1 VVVGVKEQATPLM
14 VALVVVE
21 TMNQPQEEQAQLIKD
36 SMVVLTTMLAV
47 LTEAVAVVEL
57 AKLETLLRLV
67 VVVMV
72 LLLP

>member
-14 VALVVVE
+14 VVLVVVE
-21 TMNQPQEEQAQLIKD
+21 TMNQPQVEQAQLIKD
-36 SMVVLTTMLAV
+36 SMVVLTMMLAV

>member
-14 VALVVVE
+14 VVLVVVE
-21 TMNQPQEEQAQLIKD
+21 TMNQPQVEQAQLIKD
-36 SMVVLTTMLAV
+36 SMVVLTMMLAV

-67 VVVMV
+67 AVVMV

>member
-1 VVVGVKEQATPLM
+1 
-14 VALVVVE
+14 
-21 TMNQPQEEQAQLIKD
+21 
-36 SMVVLTTMLAV
+36 MVVLTTMLAV

-67 VVVMV
+67 AVVMV